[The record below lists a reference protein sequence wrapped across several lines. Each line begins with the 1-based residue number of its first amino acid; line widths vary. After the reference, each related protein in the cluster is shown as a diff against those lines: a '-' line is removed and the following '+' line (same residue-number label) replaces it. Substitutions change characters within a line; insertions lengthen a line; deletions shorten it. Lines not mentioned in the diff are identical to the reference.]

1 MINLHAPAGSIP
13 EQSRVQ
19 IRVEYIR
26 SRACGNERPQGSVI
40 GQTGADQCQDAFFS
54 AQRIAIAG
62 SSKRTITSIF
72 MLPSQVKSSTLY
84 SLSGIS
90 IMLL

>member
-1 MINLHAPAGSIP
+1 MINLHAPADSNP
-13 EQSRVQ
+13 EQGRVQ

-26 SRACGNERPQGSVI
+26 SRACGNERPPKSVF
-40 GQTGADQCQDAFFS
+40 GQTAADQCQDAFFS

-62 SSKRTITSIF
+62 SSKRTIISIF
-72 MLPSQVKSSTLY
+72 MLPSQLKSSTLY
-84 SLSGIS
+84 SLFGIS